1 MQLFVLHN
9 IFDLTPPNLL
19 HFLGNIC
26 LHFTS
31 EHLFLSF
38 AAGVG
43 HTWLREFF
51 HLLGD
56 KIGDKVILIVAENDD
71 ELIARCD
78 VPPLSNDD

>member
-9 IFDLTPPNLL
+9 ILDLTPPNLL
-19 HFLGNIC
+19 HFLDNIC
-26 LHFTS
+26 LQ
-31 EHLFLSF
+31 HLFLSF

-78 VPPLSNDD
+78 VPPLSKDD